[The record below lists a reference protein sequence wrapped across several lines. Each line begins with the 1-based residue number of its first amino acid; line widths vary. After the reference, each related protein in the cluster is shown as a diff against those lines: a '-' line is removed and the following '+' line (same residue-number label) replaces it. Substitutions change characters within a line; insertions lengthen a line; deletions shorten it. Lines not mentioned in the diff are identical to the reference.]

1 MREQQTFP
9 FYLPDHPDLN
19 SRRVSLM
26 LTYEQIVATA
36 SALALLQKILSMGKI
51 RRSFYD
57 PMLSDHEKSLQ
68 TAVHNSCINCAL
80 SLEEHAK
87 GEKHGER

>member
-1 MREQQTFP
+1 MIEQQHFP
-9 FYLPDHPDLN
+9 FYLPENPSLR

-26 LTYEQIVATA
+26 LTYEQIIATA

-51 RRSFYD
+51 RRSFFD
-57 PMLSDHEKSLQ
+57 PLLSDAEKALQ

-80 SLEEHAK
+80 SLEEYAK
-87 GEKHGER
+87 GETNAER